1 MSFSLKK
8 TFKTAGKL
16 LAMLFP
22 MVLAMEQIPEL
33 MYDLGPQT
41 PVEIT
46 SPDQQAFRNIERM
59 KFAAVVGAGDF
70 EHAFVYKRYGI
81 SYTYFLVKPYGNRVV
96 VRTYLKVTDEWK
108 QLSKFVGKAQKYR
121 RMPFSRTVQSIFK
134 DKYDIDIPADALC
147 LRYDDVPA
155 VSGWSVA
162 ALTFSGVLWCLMGY
176 FFFIW
181 RRKPAVPVLSTHDG

>member
-1 MSFSLKK
+1 MSFKK
-8 TFKTAGKL
+8 TFKTIGKL

-22 MVLAMEQIPEL
+22 MVLALSQLSEL

-46 SPDQQAFRNIERM
+46 SPDQLAFQNIGRM
-59 KFAAVVGAGDF
+59 QFTAVVGEGDF

-81 SYTYFLVKPYGNRVV
+81 SYTYFLVKPYGSKVV
-96 VRTYLKVTDEWK
+96 VRTYLKVTDDWK
-108 QLSKFVGKAQKYR
+108 QLTKFLGKMQEYQ
-121 RMPFSRTVQSIFK
+121 RMPFSQTVRSIFK
-134 DKYDIDIPADALC
+134 DKYDIDIPADAVC
-147 LRYDDVPA
+147 LRYDDAPA

-162 ALTFSGVLWCLMGY
+162 ALTFCVVLWCLMGY

-181 RRKPAVPVLSTHDG
+181 RHTPATRMRHVKQDA